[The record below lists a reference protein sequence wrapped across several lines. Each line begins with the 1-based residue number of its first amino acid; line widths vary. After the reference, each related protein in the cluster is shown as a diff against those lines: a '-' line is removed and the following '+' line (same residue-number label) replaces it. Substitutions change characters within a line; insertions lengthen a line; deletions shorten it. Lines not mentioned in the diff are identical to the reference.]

1 MGQGMTVETAT
12 GETATGGLVTRH
24 AQGPVVVLG
33 LARPPVNALN
43 AALLGEL
50 AQALRAAAADDTIRA
65 VVLAAEG
72 NQFSVGS
79 DVSELGRVRGGAL
92 FPVTQLIEGLA
103 KPVVAALQGPV
114 LGGALE
120 LVLACHARVA
130 HEGAR
135 LGLPEIA
142 LGLLPVAG
150 GTQRLPRLVGAP
162 IALKLLL
169 EGQTLSAVEALAMGL
184 VDEVVDSPA
193 LPRALALAEAL
204 VARPLRPASDRRE
217 GMRDGLAYQSAI
229 AEARRRIE
237 GWRLPAPA
245 AVVDC
250 VEAALLLPF
259 DMGLAFEQAR
269 AEELATGPEAAGLRH
284 AFLAERRAVAL
295 TPDLALAPQPRLAS
309 LAVLGTGGMAPEVV
323 RMALAAGLKVALL
336 ASERAALTEALQ
348 KIAARQEAMVAAG
361 RLSPAARDA
370 DWARLAAQLGSDP
383 LGPVDLVVQAPD
395 GPALAQMPGPV
406 VGLGGKGPVVLH
418 APPVEGGLAQLAVA
432 PAAPLPLVGLALALG
447 RQLGWR
453 VVVQGPGAALDQRL
467 RLVLSRAIAALES
480 QGHDRQRIAAVLAS
494 FGLGAGARMRLPEPP
509 EGAAEVLAFCLAALM
524 NEGARMVGE
533 GVARRPSDVDAAA
546 LLSGLFPRW
555 EGGPM
560 YRADQTGLMALRADL
575 RARAATHPQLFTP
588 APVIDQLIAEG
599 RLFAVLNRA

>member
-1 MGQGMTVETAT
+1 MGQSMTVETAA
-12 GETATGGLVTRH
+12 GSLVKRQVRG
-24 AQGPVVVLG
+24 AVLILN

-50 AQALRAAAADDTIRA
+50 AQALRDAGTDHVIRA

-72 NQFSVGS
+72 GQFSAGS
-79 DVSELGRVRGGAL
+79 DVSELGRVQGGAL
-92 FPVTQLIEGLA
+92 APVTQLIEGLG
-103 KPVVAALQGPV
+103 KPVVAALHGTV
-114 LGGALE
+114 MGGAME
-120 LVLACHARVA
+120 LALACHARVA
-130 HEGAR
+130 DEGAR

-142 LGLLPVAG
+142 LGLLPAAG

-169 EGQTLSAVEALAMGL
+169 DGQPVSAVEALAMGL
-184 VDEVVDSPA
+184 VDEVAESPA
-193 LPRALALAEAL
+193 LPRALDLAEVLA
-204 VARPLRPASDRRE
+204 ARPLRPASDRRE

-269 AEELATGPEAAGLRH
+269 AEELATGSEAAGLRH
-284 AFLAERRAVAL
+284 AFLAEKRAVAL
-295 TPDLALAPQPRLAS
+295 PPALASAPRQRLAS
-309 LAVLGTGGMAPEVV
+309 LAVLGTEGMVPEVA
-323 RMALAAGLKVALL
+323 RMALAAGMKVTLVA
-336 ASERAALTEALQ
+336 ADRAALTAVLQ

-361 RLSPAARDA
+361 RLTAAARDA
-370 DWARLAAQLGSDP
+370 DWARLAAQLASEA
-383 LGPVDLVVQAPD
+383 LTPVDLVLQAPD
-395 GPALAQMPGPV
+395 APGLAAMPGPV
-406 VGLGGKGPVVLH
+406 LALGGRGPVVLH

-432 PAAPLPLVGLALALG
+432 PATPMPLQVLAVALG

-453 VVVQGPGAALDQRL
+453 VLVQGPGAALDQRL
-467 RLVLSRAIAALES
+467 RLALSRAIAALES
-480 QGHDRQRIAAVLAS
+480 KGHDRQRIAAVLAA
-494 FGLGAGARMRLPEPP
+494 FGLGAGARPRLPEPP
-509 EGAAEVLAFCLAALM
+509 EGAAGVLSFCLVALM

-560 YRADQTGLMALRADL
+560 YRADQIGLMALRADL
-575 RARAATHPQLFTP
+575 RTRAVDHPQLFTP

-599 RLFAVLNRA
+599 RHLADLNRA